1 MTARRILPGLAEGPV
16 LAMAEGLSFWGGV
29 DPATGAVIDVHH
41 PQAGS
46 VVAGRVLVMPAGR
59 GSSSSSYVLAESV
72 RSGTAPVAIVLGEPD
87 AIIALGALVA
97 TELYGTNLPV
107 VVAPGAA
114 LATGGLVTVDTTAD
128 AVIVRS

>member
-1 MTARRILPGLAEGPV
+1 MSVEVQVLVGGRGLGEALV
-16 LAMAEGLSFWGGV
+16 LDEPLSFWGGV

-72 RSGTAPVAIVLGEPD
+72 RSGGIRSNDTA
-87 AIIALGALVA
+87 
-97 TELYGTNLPV
+97 TWS
-107 VVAPGAA
+107 
-114 LATGGLVTVDTTAD
+114 
-128 AVIVRS
+128 R